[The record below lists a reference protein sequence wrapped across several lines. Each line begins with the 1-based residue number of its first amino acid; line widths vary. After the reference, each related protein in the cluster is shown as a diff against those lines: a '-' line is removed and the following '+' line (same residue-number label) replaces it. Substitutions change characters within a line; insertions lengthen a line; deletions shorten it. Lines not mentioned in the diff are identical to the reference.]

1 MLKHLISLLLCASM
15 TPVALASPDL
25 AETWGAKAGD
35 LYSSTLVMLDAD
47 NGNDLT
53 DDYIVGV
60 ERFAVTATRL
70 GTWNDDSHGPA
81 DFGCIFRGM
90 AEEAELQ
97 LGALETAH
105 SPTDREAALKRLIGM
120 FDDAQAISAA
130 AAHAARYGVALP
142 VTDSAPKMCAAN
154 PAFKDRLLSE

>member
-1 MLKHLISLLLCASM
+1 MLKHLISLLLFASM
-15 TPVALASPDL
+15 APVALASPDL

-35 LYSSTLVMLDAD
+35 LYSSTLVMLDAGKS
-47 NGNDLT
+47 NGLT

-60 ERFAVTATRL
+60 ERFALTATRL

-90 AEEAELQ
+90 AEDAEHQ
-97 LGALETAH
+97 LDALETTSSA
-105 SPTDREAALKRLIGM
+105 TDREAALKRLIGM

-130 AAHAARYGVALP
+130 AAHAARYGAAIP
-142 VTDSAPKMCAAN
+142 AADGAPTMCAAN
-154 PAFKDRLLSE
+154 PAFKDKLLSE